1 MNKIVLAFFIVLT
14 TFISNAQSFNPGI
27 DSTYPFAL
35 KGVQVNAKFTND
47 TERYRYNQMRYYV
60 TTILPYL
67 DAATKLFNE
76 INVKLQDPSVGRK
89 ERKAFIHKK
98 EEEMRDEFEDKVT
111 SLNVTQGE
119 LLVKLIGRQTNV
131 NIYKI
136 LSSFKN
142 PLVAIKWQAWAR
154 LHGMNLD
161 KKYRPEEEPKLEL
174 IMESLGYP
182 LPACYAVNNY

>member
-1 MNKIVLAFFIVLT
+1 MSKIVLALLILLT
-14 TFISNAQSFNPGI
+14 AYTSIAQSYNAGI
-27 DSTYPFAL
+27 DSTYPIQL

-47 TERYRYNQMRYYV
+47 TERYHFNQMRYYV

-67 DAATKLFNE
+67 EAATKLFNE
-76 INVKLQDPSVGRK
+76 INAKLQDPIISKK
-89 ERKAFIHKK
+89 ERREFINKK

-111 SLNVTQGE
+111 SLNVTQGV
-119 LLVKLIGRQTNV
+119 LLVKLIARQTDM
-131 NIYKI
+131 NIYKM

-161 KKYRPEEEPKLEL
+161 EKYHPEDEPKLEL
-174 IMESLGYP
+174 IMEGLGYP
-182 LPACYAVNNY
+182 LPACYAVNNN